1 MIGRCP
7 ASRRSLS
14 RSRRG
19 SEKRGPRTRRREH
32 REGEGSA
39 SGSGADECR
48 RPRATC
54 LDCPRRAIYVK
65 QGEKA
70 YCLSEE
76 REKDDT
82 GSARG
87 TDMAASCAASI
98 TTRD

>member
-1 MIGRCP
+1 MDDVQRHDAVFP
-7 ASRRSLS
+7 VHAEEA
-14 RSRRG
+14 RG
-19 SEKRGPRTRRREH
+19 GVPGH
-32 REGEGSA
+32 GEGNTGKGKGQHRGVELTNVVEHESDLF
-39 SGSGADECR
+39 G
-48 RPRATC
+48 
-54 LDCPRRAIYVK
+54 CPRRAIYVK